1 MSIKSHVMFNSRRME
16 QVGGGKILKPEWMS
30 VGNKRCK
37 IGSLLLL
44 CSSPIGIKGLVSRL
58 RKAVGVA
65 LEK

>member
-1 MSIKSHVMFNSRRME
+1 MFNSRRME

-37 IGSLLLL
+37 IGSLL
-44 CSSPIGIKGLVSRL
+44 SPIGIKGLVSRL
-58 RKAVGVA
+58 GKAVGVA

>member
-1 MSIKSHVMFNSRRME
+1 MSIKSHAMFNSRRME

-37 IGSLLLL
+37 IGSLL
-44 CSSPIGIKGLVSRL
+44 SPIGIKGLVSRL
-58 RKAVGVA
+58 GKAVGVA

>member
-1 MSIKSHVMFNSRRME
+1 MRLLWYFSNSVAE
-16 QVGGGKILKPEWMS
+16 GEILLKILKPEWMM

-37 IGSLLLL
+37 IGSLF
-44 CSSPIGIKGLVSRL
+44 SIGIKGLVSPTL

>member
-37 IGSLLLL
+37 IGALL
-44 CSSPIGIKGLVSRL
+44 SPIGIKGLVSRL
-58 RKAVGVA
+58 GKAVGVA

>member
-1 MSIKSHVMFNSRRME
+1 MLCSTQEELNKKE
-16 QVGGGKILKPEWMS
+16 GGGKILKPEWMS